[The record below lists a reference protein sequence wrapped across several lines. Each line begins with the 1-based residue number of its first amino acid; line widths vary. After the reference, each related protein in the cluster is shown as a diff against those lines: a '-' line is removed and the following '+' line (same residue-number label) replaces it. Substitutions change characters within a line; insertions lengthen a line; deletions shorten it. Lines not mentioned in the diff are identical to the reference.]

1 MGPYGYVGSSFFALI
16 EAQARHIVRCLKRAR
31 ADDANRV
38 EFTEAANARYLD
50 EVLSRRVFW
59 QDSCRAANSYYFDKN
74 GDVGLRPANTFEVIG
89 AVSVSTSTTTGSPAE
104 PHREQR

>member
-38 EFTEAANARYLD
+38 EVTEAANARYLD
-50 EVLSRRVFW
+50 EVLSRRHRQVFW

-74 GDVGLRPANTFEVIG
+74 GDVGLRPANTFEVYWR
-89 AVSVSTSTTTGSPAE
+89 SKRFDLDDYRFT
-104 PHREQR
+104 R